1 MFYQN
6 IKNSFSQIIHL
17 YGGSNLMWPSPDGWA
32 WSGPP
37 PERKKHLLGKISPI
51 FLGHDRPNTIIH
63 GLSPAQPPPTHKL
76 NFKKKKLKSPLKKI
90 VIVSNVFLQILY
102 NIGLYIYTVKY
113 KSGIKILYFLR
124 NNF

>member
-1 MFYQN
+1 
-6 IKNSFSQIIHL
+6 
-17 YGGSNLMWPSPDGWA
+17 MWPSPDGWA